1 LLVVDYTVGK
11 DTMFSESAFDEKCY
25 DLTPISELR
34 MNRSILQRIAG
45 LVVIAVACWNVWTLT
60 LRVSTFGSRENNSNV
75 VFERLWGP
83 FFNEFVKAD
92 YRIGD
97 VGYITAR
104 TLRGEQPTN
113 DDKIRRVNF
122 YYAAI
127 PLNVVPDKLDAP
139 FVIADFAMGAP
150 PDQLPQ
156 GFDKLYDG
164 GNGLMLLKRRA
175 AK

>member
-1 LLVVDYTVGK
+1 VVDYTVGK
-11 DTMFSESAFDEKCY
+11 DTMFSDTACDKRCY
-25 DLTPISELR
+25 DLTPISGLR
-34 MNRSILQRIAG
+34 MNRSILRRIAG
-45 LVVIAVACWNVWTLT
+45 LVVIVVACWNVWTLT
-60 LRVSTFGSRENNSNV
+60 LRVLTFGSREENSNV
-75 VFERLWGP
+75 VFEKLWIP
-83 FFNEFVKAD
+83 FFIEFVKAD

-113 DDKIRRVNF
+113 DDKVRRVNF

-127 PLNVVPDKLDAP
+127 PLNVVPDTLNAP
-139 FVIADFAMGAP
+139 FVIADFAVSGP

-156 GFDKLYDG
+156 GFDKVYDG
-164 GNGLMLLKRRA
+164 GNGVMLLKRGA

>member
-1 LLVVDYTVGK
+1 VVDYTVGK
-11 DTMFSESAFDEKCY
+11 DTMFSDTACDKRCY
-25 DLTPISELR
+25 DLTPISGLR

-45 LVVIAVACWNVWTLT
+45 LVVIVVACWNVWTLT
-60 LRVSTFGSRENNSNV
+60 LRVLTFGSREEDSNV
-75 VFERLWGP
+75 VFERLWIP
-83 FFNEFVKAD
+83 FFIEFVKAD

-113 DDKIRRVNF
+113 DDKVRRVNF

-127 PLNVVPDKLDAP
+127 PLNVVPDTLNAP
-139 FVIADFAMGAP
+139 FVIADFAVSGP

-156 GFDKLYDG
+156 GFDKVYDG
-164 GNGLMLLKRRA
+164 GNGLMLLKRGA